1 VPIPAGEEVA
11 GRVVTSV
18 YAPPLNMTST
28 TDLALP
34 GLHGALRHGDVKALP
49 ADLEAAAFIVA
60 SIYIR
65 EVPDTKLRFTN

>member
-1 VPIPAGEEVA
+1 MPIPAGEAVA

-18 YAPPLNMTST
+18 YPPTLNMTST

-34 GLHGALRHGDVKALP
+34 GLQCALRQGEGKDVP